1 VQATVK
7 LWTQTGV
14 KVLPGAYLS
23 RDTAT
28 GNPGAGYIRVAL
40 VAPINETERGLTR
53 LRDCLYG

>member
-1 VQATVK
+1 
-7 LWTQTGV
+7 
-14 KVLPGAYLS
+14 VLPGAYLS

-40 VAPINETERGLTR
+40 VAPINETQRGLTR